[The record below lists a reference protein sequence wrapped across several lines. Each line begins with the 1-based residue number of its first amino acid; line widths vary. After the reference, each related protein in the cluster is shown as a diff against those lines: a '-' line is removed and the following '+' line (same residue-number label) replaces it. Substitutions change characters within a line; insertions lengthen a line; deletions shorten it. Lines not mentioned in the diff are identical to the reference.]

1 MPTSFLLCWGGIRP
15 RDSVIPESE
24 IPEFYSGRI
33 KFGMCPCLS
42 ERIGPFA
49 PFDILD
55 LQLRAF
61 AIRLML
67 RILRRTED
75 PFATSG

>member
-1 MPTSFLLCWGGIRP
+1 MPTNVLLCWGGIRP

-49 PFDILD
+49 PFDI
-55 LQLRAF
+55 
-61 AIRLML
+61 
-67 RILRRTED
+67 
-75 PFATSG
+75 